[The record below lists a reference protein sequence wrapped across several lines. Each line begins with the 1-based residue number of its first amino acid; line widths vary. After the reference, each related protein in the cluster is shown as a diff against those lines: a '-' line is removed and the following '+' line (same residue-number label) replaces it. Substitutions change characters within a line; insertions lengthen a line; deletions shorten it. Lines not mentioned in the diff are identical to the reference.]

1 MENGQ
6 LNGANYLSEYF
17 LESDGVDDLV
27 EKWKVVCFL
36 RGLRA
41 TFSLV
46 GRRILM

>member
-1 MENGQ
+1 MGNGQ
-6 LNGANYLSEYF
+6 LNGANYLSEYV
-17 LESDGVDDLV
+17 LECDGVDDLV

-46 GRRILM
+46 G